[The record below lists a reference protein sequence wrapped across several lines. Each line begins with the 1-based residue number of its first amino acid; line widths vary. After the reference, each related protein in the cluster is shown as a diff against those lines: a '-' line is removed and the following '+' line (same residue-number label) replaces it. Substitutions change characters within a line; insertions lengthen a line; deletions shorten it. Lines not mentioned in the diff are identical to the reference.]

1 MNSQLK
7 QRVQDRA
14 QNRCEYC
21 QIPQSAHPQRFPLDH
36 FIPRKHGGIDD
47 ESNLALCCPM
57 CNLHKGSNLSGIDP
71 TSGQIHPLFNPRRD
85 KWTEHFTWRGA
96 TLTGNTPTGRVTIAV
111 MNINDA
117 QRIELRQLT
126 MGL

>member
-1 MNSQLK
+1 MAESMMN
-7 QRVQDRA
+7 
-14 QNRCEYC
+14 
-21 QIPQSAHPQRFPLDH
+21 P
-36 FIPRKHGGIDD
+36 
-47 ESNLALCCPM
+47 
-57 CNLHKGSNLSGIDP
+57 IDP